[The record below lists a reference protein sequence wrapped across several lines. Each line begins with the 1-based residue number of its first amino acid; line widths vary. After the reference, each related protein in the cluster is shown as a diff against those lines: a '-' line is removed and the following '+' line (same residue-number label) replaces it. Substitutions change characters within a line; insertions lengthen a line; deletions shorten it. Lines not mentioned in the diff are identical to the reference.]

1 MECAPKHLTSIRLR
15 PKFNQISTF
24 FGLKF
29 NRNKLVHSRMNYG
42 KANNIVTIYW
52 IAFAIGRLSGIFLT
66 PFVTSWLYIIIDC
79 AGSILSVA
87 AIIGLDYLLADDASE
102 TAKESFQPGIGS

>member
-1 MECAPKHLTSIRLR
+1 
-15 PKFNQISTF
+15 
-24 FGLKF
+24 
-29 NRNKLVHSRMNYG
+29 MNID

-66 PFVTSWLYIIIDC
+66 PFVTSWLYIIVDC

-87 AIIGLDYLLADDASE
+87 AIIGLDYLLGDDASE
-102 TAKESFQPGIGS
+102 TAKENFQPDIESY